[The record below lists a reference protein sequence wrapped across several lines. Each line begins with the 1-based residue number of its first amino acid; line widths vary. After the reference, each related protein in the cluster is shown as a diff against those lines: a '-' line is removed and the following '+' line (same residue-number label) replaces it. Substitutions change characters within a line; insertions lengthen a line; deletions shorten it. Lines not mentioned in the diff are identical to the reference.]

1 MYGGQIDMSAYKVW
15 SDDYHL
21 RKGYYPSNEEAF
33 YAGMACAMDIVVEPI
48 VLTAGNERK
57 NLILAQAAAT
67 IQKEIE

>member
-1 MYGGQIDMSAYKVW
+1 MDGETVYDKW
-15 SDDYHL
+15 SM
-21 RKGYYPSNEEAF
+21 EQAF
-33 YAGMACAMDIVVEPI
+33 NAGMAHAMDIVVEPI